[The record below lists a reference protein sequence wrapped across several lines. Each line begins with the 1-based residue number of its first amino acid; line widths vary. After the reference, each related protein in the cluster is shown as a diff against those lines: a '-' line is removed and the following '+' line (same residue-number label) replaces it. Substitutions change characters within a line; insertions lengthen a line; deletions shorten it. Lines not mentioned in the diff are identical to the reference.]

1 MLAAA
6 SSQLSGLA
14 FAAVA
19 LATSTVLVAG
29 LAWASR
35 RLLGLP
41 VGALRALIA
50 GLLGFV
56 AALLLG
62 RSLQAAQPGH
72 VAAFVTVV
80 LGVPLIVAMLF
91 IVLAEVLVP
100 SGTLPQPVELV
111 LGARKA
117 LAAVAAVRADQ
128 PDRGAPRPGPLPAW
142 AAGPRRGRGRRAG
155 GSGTVAAP
163 GTGRGRS
170 HLHQAGPAAVHPQ

>member
-1 MLAAA
+1 MLVGA
-6 SSQLSGLA
+6 SSQLSGPA
-14 FAAVA
+14 FVAVV
-19 LATSTVLVAG
+19 LVTSTALVAG

-50 GLLGFV
+50 GLLGFA

-62 RSLQAAQPGH
+62 RSLRAAQPGH

-100 SGTLPQPVELV
+100 SGTLPQPLELV
-111 LGARKA
+111 LGTRKA
-117 LAAVAAVRADQ
+117 LARSRRYARISTRMSSVAFRNQ
-128 PDRGAPRPGPLPAW
+128 GA
-142 AAGPRRGRGRRAG
+142 
-155 GSGTVAAP
+155 S
-163 GTGRGRS
+163 
-170 HLHQAGPAAVHPQ
+170 QM